1 MKNRIWEDLTMGVL
15 LDDAGLTQRIFD
27 HIENK
32 TTDLGEGIWREPVAN
47 YRSEARLKAEME
59 EVLRKSPV
67 AFCPSAAIPNAGDY
81 VAREA
86 AGVPIVVVRERDGT
100 VHGFRNACRH
110 RGMQLVE
117 GQGCA
122 KAFTCPYHGWAYSLD
137 GTLRHVP
144 DEHGFPGLDKSLHGL
159 SPVKVEEK
167 SGLVFVTQEPSD
179 NGLTL
184 DEIPNL
190 IGDDQRIFST
200 SETLV
205 DANWKIFLEGFIE
218 GYHIKAAHPET
229 FYPYGFDNLNVVEY
243 FGAHSRVTY
252 PFQRIKKLEAVA
264 PEARRVDG
272 MVTLVYQLFPNALVT
287 VLSSHTSLV
296 VLEPVS
302 LTQTRLV
309 SYTMTNRPVGDRD
322 AEEAAKRDA
331 AFVNQT
337 GAAEDRAIVCAIQKG
352 LASGANES
360 FTFGQF
366 EGAIVHFHRHL
377 TALLSQSG

>member
-1 MKNRIWEDLTMGVL
+1 MGVL

-144 DEHGFPGLDKSLHGL
+144 DEHGFPGLDKSQHGL

-205 DANWKIFLEGFIE
+205 DANWKIFMEGFIE

-243 FGAHSRVTY
+243 FGPHSRVTY

-309 SYTMTNRPVGDRD
+309 SYTMTNHPMGDHD

>member
-1 MKNRIWEDLTMGVL
+1 MGVL